1 MSEESSNLDLFD
13 YFNSTNFFGQNYDI
27 DISEDFKDNLN
38 IIKTINKIDDKENL
52 LLQKKRKAESAKR
65 ARQRRKLIFNTLIKE
80 NKKLKE
86 DIENIKKKLHLC
98 LCQECKKKMNFPT
111 NTFKISQNTF
121 KKKCLFTITSIITLF
136 YIIFSFL
143 NFTNL
148 TFSIIKYSKNKFRKL
163 LNYPSFSFS
172 EKDFKNINLTSDGMY
187 ITLGDYY
194 SIINKKKN
202 FLDNED
208 NIYYFF
214 NKGIKLINENELDIN
229 QTIDNCKNCLIQL
242 EKNQLNFDENN
253 RLIFSLFIKPN
264 KLIRQK
270 LEINYEN
277 NENNITIFKIQCLG
291 LGYSTHK
298 LFINKTKS

>member
-1 MSEESSNLDLFD
+1 
-13 YFNSTNFFGQNYDI
+13 
-27 DISEDFKDNLN
+27 
-38 IIKTINKIDDKENL
+38 
-52 LLQKKRKAESAKR
+52 
-65 ARQRRKLIFNTLIKE
+65 
-80 NKKLKE
+80 
-86 DIENIKKKLHLC
+86 
-98 LCQECKKKMNFPT
+98 
-111 NTFKISQNTF
+111 
-121 KKKCLFTITSIITLF
+121 
-136 YIIFSFL
+136 
-143 NFTNL
+143 
-148 TFSIIKYSKNKFRKL
+148 
-163 LNYPSFSFS
+163 
-172 EKDFKNINLTSDGMY
+172 MY

-277 NENNITIFKIQCLG
+277 NENNITIFKIKCLG